1 MPKGSPKRL
10 RHSNAKSGYG
20 GDTPCSVLGCANGW
34 GSLKTMGN
42 RVMRK
47 TGLAAVLC
55 LLLASCASTG
65 SGAFGSGETARK
77 VKRATEYIVFT
88 PLCLLY
94 GICPDLGDDDEF

>member
-1 MPKGSPKRL
+1 MRF
-10 RHSNAKSGYG
+10 SGCLNL
-20 GDTPCSVLGCANGW
+20 DGW

-47 TGLAAVLC
+47 TGVAAVLC

-77 VKRATEYIVFT
+77 VTRATEYIVFT

>member
-1 MPKGSPKRL
+1 
-10 RHSNAKSGYG
+10 
-20 GDTPCSVLGCANGW
+20 
-34 GSLKTMGN
+34 
-42 RVMRK
+42 MRK

-77 VKRATEYIVFT
+77 VTRATEYIVFT

-94 GICPDLGDDDEF
+94 GICPMMNFSFWGWGFRLP